1 MTLQVEVDLASGVPP
16 YEQVRLQVMAHVS
29 AGRLRAGDRLPTIRA
44 LATDLGV
51 AAGTVARAYRELEAA
66 GVVTT
71 RRRTGTVVAAGAVG
85 ADHGLHRAAATF
97 VATARA
103 AGLGDDDVLGL
114 VRGALLEHPSAGQ
127 GRLARPST
135 GIESTA
141 PGEGGE
147 PGPAERGDDGG
158 ADADGRTY
166 SRQPT
171 STGSASSSMP

>member
-1 MTLQVEVDLASGVPP
+1 MTLQVEVDLAAGVPP

-85 ADHGLHRAAATF
+85 ADHSLHRSAAAF

-103 AGLGDDDVLGL
+103 AGLADDDVLGL
-114 VRGALLEHPSAGQ
+114 VRGALLDHPPVGRGGPVRPSA
-127 GRLARPST
+127 PV
-135 GIESTA
+135 
-141 PGEGGE
+141 
-147 PGPAERGDDGG
+147 GPDDGG
-158 ADADGRTY
+158 AY

>member
-1 MTLQVEVDLASGVPP
+1 MTLQVEIDLASGVPP

-51 AAGTVARAYRELEAA
+51 AAGTVARAYRELEAS

-71 RRRTGTVVAAGAVG
+71 RRRTGTVVADGAAS
-85 ADHGLHRAAATF
+85 ADDGLHRSAAAF

-103 AGLGDDDVLGL
+103 AGLDDDEVLGL
-114 VRGALLEHPSAGQ
+114 VRGALLDHPPAPDP
-127 GRLARPST
+127 ARPSAR
-135 GIESTA
+135 S
-141 PGEGGE
+141 
-147 PGPAERGDDGG
+147 GPG
-158 ADADGRTY
+158 ADATY